1 LALAVGIPIWASAQL
16 RPTMVQEQF
25 KRPIVEQRTRK
36 ALKEVELTDGRKVQA
51 YVQENEPVTRDVT
64 VTREVTTEPSDAERL
79 WYYIMAG
86 AAILLG
92 LYVLG
97 LIAAWF
103 VMFVRRGGK
112 RPPKFLEDLLKP
124 AVSSLLGMVV
134 GFAGGNEAVHKPPK
148 VSQAPTTFSA
158 RDPIFAGSPGTP
170 VMPSPAARTARTRSR
185 RRAGAAP
192 RPAPP
197 GPAGSARPP
206 AGVP

>member
-1 LALAVGIPIWASAQL
+1 
-16 RPTMVQEQF
+16 VQEQV

-36 ALKEVELTDGRKVQA
+36 VLKEVELTDGRKVQA
-51 YVQENEPVTRDVT
+51 YVQANEPVTRDVT

-112 RPPKFLEDLLKP
+112 HPPKFLEDLLKP

-134 GFAGGNEAVHKPPK
+134 GFAGGNESGHKPRK
-148 VSQAPTTFSA
+148 ALQSPTTFSVH
-158 RDPIFAGSPGTP
+158 DPIFAASPGMPAMPIP
-170 VMPSPAARTARTRSR
+170 VRSSP
-185 RRAGAAP
+185 
-192 RPAPP
+192 
-197 GPAGSARPP
+197 
-206 AGVP
+206 